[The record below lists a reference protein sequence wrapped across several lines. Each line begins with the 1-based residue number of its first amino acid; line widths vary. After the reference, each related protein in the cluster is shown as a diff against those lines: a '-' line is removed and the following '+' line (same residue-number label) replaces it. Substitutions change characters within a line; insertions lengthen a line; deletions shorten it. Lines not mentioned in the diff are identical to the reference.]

1 MLRRHSL
8 GQKNLTASGQ
18 WGSLPGDT
26 KDVMGVGFLATGCR
40 VRFAGYL
47 NDQLFRLNLNAC
59 NPGSN
64 EATVATPRIA
74 ATPLVAR
81 SVGREPGCTDA
92 LSAPSG

>member
-26 KDVMGVGFLATGCR
+26 KDVMGVGFLAIAR
-40 VRFAGYL
+40 HVRFAGYL
-47 NDQLFRLNLNAC
+47 DDQLFRLNLNAR

-64 EATVATPRIA
+64 EAAVVCFPRVAGDGA
-74 ATPLVAR
+74 AVSFAYGTAMCDRHAPVA
-81 SVGREPGCTDA
+81 
-92 LSAPSG
+92 